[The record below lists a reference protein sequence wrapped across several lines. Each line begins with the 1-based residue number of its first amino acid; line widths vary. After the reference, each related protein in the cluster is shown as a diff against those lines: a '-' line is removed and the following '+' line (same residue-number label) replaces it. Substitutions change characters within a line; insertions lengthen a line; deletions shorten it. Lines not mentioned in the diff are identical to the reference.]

1 MTIGHSTEGTGSMKK
16 LMIVTH
22 KMSGGGCERVIAQL
36 LTCFARDGI
45 ECKLVTECGVPSYYD
60 LPESVEQI
68 YLTFDSTLPAK
79 KIPKAY
85 RKLRKIVKQEQP
97 DVVLALPEK
106 VNIWTVLF
114 LLGTGVPVVVSER
127 NDPHRHPESRIKRA
141 LRRIVY
147 PYASGFIFQTKD
159 AAKYF
164 SHAIRR
170 RGVVLDNPLDT
181 SRIPARFE
189 GERKKNVVAAGRL
202 HEQKNFDLLI
212 RAFAR
217 FYKTHHTYSLVI
229 YGEGPEKEHLQKTA
243 SSLGIAGAVELA
255 GQSKTLLTDIN
266 DSGMFVL
273 SSDYEGMPNV
283 LIEAMACGL
292 SCIATDCPI
301 GGVRS
306 LLTSGENGLLIPV
319 GDEDALLEAMCKLAD
334 DESYAEWLG
343 HKASEIR
350 SRLDEAL
357 VAKQWREYLES
368 IADGKHGKGSK

>member
-1 MTIGHSTEGTGSMKK
+1 M
-16 LMIVTH
+16 
-22 KMSGGGCERVIAQL
+22 
-36 LTCFARDGI
+36 
-45 ECKLVTECGVPSYYD
+45 
-60 LPESVEQI
+60 
-68 YLTFDSTLPAK
+68 
-79 KIPKAY
+79 
-85 RKLRKIVKQEQP
+85 
-97 DVVLALPEK
+97 
-106 VNIWTVLF
+106 
-114 LLGTGVPVVVSER
+114 
-127 NDPHRHPESRIKRA
+127 
-141 LRRIVY
+141 
-147 PYASGFIFQTKD
+147 
-159 AAKYF
+159 
-164 SHAIRR
+164 
-170 RGVVLDNPLDT
+170 
-181 SRIPARFE
+181 
-189 GERKKNVVAAGRL
+189 
-202 HEQKNFDLLI
+202 
-212 RAFAR
+212 
-217 FYKTHHTYSLVI
+217 
-229 YGEGPEKEHLQKTA
+229 TA

-343 HKASEIR
+343 HKASAIR